1 MSERE
6 SRRGGSVGKERGR
19 DVASHNRE
27 MEGGGGRGIG
37 REIRE
42 RERERER

>member
-6 SRRGGSVGKERGR
+6 SRRGGSVGEERGR

-27 MEGGGGRGIG
+27 MEGGGGGIG
-37 REIRE
+37 REMRE